1 MGEGSGDRALWLGIG
16 GWVREGIAWIT
27 GRVMVPMLAIVAIT
41 AGVPTIASSLGAPSA
56 VDVTSAKQELQ
67 ALQRRFEVVAERHN
81 EARYELSVNE
91 RRLVEARQQMRA
103 AQAEADLATDRL
115 TTRAVA
121 AYTGMGTQWEGVL
134 TADGLAEF
142 SDRLEF
148 IGAIASSD
156 ADLAAEAE
164 NARQVA
170 RWAAD
175 AYTDAVETSR
185 EQLDEMSASR
195 DEIERLLD
203 QQETLYEQLSV
214 DYEEFIAAQRAAV
227 SEAATAGTDP
237 AGGSGGTAGGGDGST
252 FVPPGDSTQAQIAVQ
267 AAYSVVGTR
276 YVWGSSDPSVGLDCS
291 GVTVYAWREAGVT
304 LPHSSEA
311 QYSSYPSIPL
321 SAVQPGDLIY
331 YGNYG
336 PHIAIYVGGGKII
349 HASSPSP
356 GGQTRVDSMY
366 GYDEPWGAV
375 RVA

>member
-1 MGEGSGDRALWLGIG
+1 M
-16 GWVREGIAWIT
+16 T
-27 GRVMVPMLAIVAIT
+27 GRVIVSMLAVVAIT
-41 AGVPTIASSLGAPSA
+41 AGVPTLATSLGAPSA
-56 VDVTSAKQELQ
+56 EDVTTAKQELL

-81 EARYELSVNE
+81 QARYELSVNE
-91 RRLVEARQQMRA
+91 RRLAEARQRMRA

-115 TTRAVA
+115 TSRAVA

-134 TADGLAEF
+134 NADGLAEF

-156 ADLAAEAE
+156 AELAAEAE

-170 RWAAD
+170 MWAAD
-175 AYTDAVETSR
+175 EYRKAVAMSR
-185 EQLDEMSASR
+185 EQLNSMSASR
-195 DEIERLLD
+195 DEIDRLLD
-203 QQETLYEQLSV
+203 QQESLYEQLRV

-227 SEAATAGTDP
+227 SEAAATDTDP
-237 AGGSGGTAGGGDGST
+237 AGGSTGTAGGGDGST
-252 FVPPGDSTQAQIAVQ
+252 FVPPGNSTQAQIAVQ
-267 AAYSVVGTR
+267 AAYSVVGTQ

-311 QYSSYPSIPL
+311 QYSSYPRIPL

-336 PHIAIYVGGGKII
+336 PHIAIYVGGGNII
-349 HASSPSP
+349 HASSPAP
-356 GGQTRVDSMY
+356 GGQTRIDSMY

>member
-1 MGEGSGDRALWLGIG
+1 MAGRA
-16 GWVREGIAWIT
+16 V
-27 GRVMVPMLAIVAIT
+27 VCMLAVVAIT
-41 AGVPTIASSLGAPSA
+41 AGVPTLATSLGAPSA
-56 VDVTSAKQELQ
+56 EDVTTAKKELL

-81 EARYELSVNE
+81 QARYELSVNE
-91 RRLVEARQQMRA
+91 GRLAEARQRMRA

-115 TTRAVA
+115 TSRAVA

-134 TADGLAEF
+134 NADGLAEF

-156 ADLAAEAE
+156 AELAAEAE

-170 RWAAD
+170 MWAAD
-175 AYTDAVETSR
+175 EYSKAVAMSR
-185 EQLDEMSASR
+185 EQLNSMSASR
-195 DEIERLLD
+195 DEIDRLLD
-203 QQETLYEQLSV
+203 QQESLYEQLRV
-214 DYEEFIAAQRAAV
+214 DYEQFIAAQRAAV
-227 SEAATAGTDP
+227 NEAAATDTDP
-237 AGGSGGTAGGGDGST
+237 AGGSTGTAGGGDGST

-276 YVWGSSDPSVGLDCS
+276 YVWGSSDPSIGLDCS
-291 GVTVYAWREAGVT
+291 GVTVYAWREAGLT

-311 QYSSYPSIPL
+311 QYSSYPRIPL
-321 SAVQPGDLIY
+321 SAVQPGDLVY

-336 PHIAIYVGGGKII
+336 PHIAIYVGGGNII
-349 HASSPSP
+349 HASSPAP
-356 GGQTRVDSMY
+356 GGQTRIDSMY

>member
-1 MGEGSGDRALWLGIG
+1 M
-16 GWVREGIAWIT
+16 RERIAWMT
-27 GRVMVPMLAIVAIT
+27 GRVIVSMLAIVAIT
-41 AGVPTIASSLGAPSA
+41 AGVPTLASSLGASA
-56 VDVTSAKQELQ
+56 EDVTSAKQELQ
-67 ALQRRFEVVAERHN
+67 ALQRRFEVVAERYN

-91 RRLVEARQQMRA
+91 RRLAEARQQMRA
-103 AQAEADLATDRL
+103 AQAEADLAMDRL

-121 AYTGMGTQWEGVL
+121 AYTGMGTQWEGIL
-134 TADGLAEF
+134 NADGLAEF

-156 ADLAAEAE
+156 AELAAEAE

-175 AYTDAVETSR
+175 AYTEAVETSR

-203 QQETLYEQLSV
+203 QQEALYEQLRV

-227 SEAATAGTDP
+227 DEAATAETQPG
-237 AGGSGGTAGGGDGST
+237 GGTVVGGGGST

-311 QYSSYPSIPL
+311 QYSSYPRIPL

-349 HASSPSP
+349 HASSPAP

>member
-1 MGEGSGDRALWLGIG
+1 M
-16 GWVREGIAWIT
+16 T
-27 GRVMVPMLAIVAIT
+27 GRVIVSMLAIVAIT
-41 AGVPTIASSLGAPSA
+41 AGVPTLASSLGASA
-56 VDVTSAKQELQ
+56 EDVTSAKQELQ
-67 ALQRRFEVVAERHN
+67 ALQRRFEVVAERYN

-91 RRLVEARQQMRA
+91 RRLAEARQQMRA

-121 AYTGMGTQWEGVL
+121 AYTGMGTQWEGIL
-134 TADGLAEF
+134 NADGLAEF

-175 AYTDAVETSR
+175 AYTQAVETSR

-203 QQETLYEQLSV
+203 QQEALYEQLRV

-227 SEAATAGTDP
+227 DEAATAETQPG
-237 AGGSGGTAGGGDGST
+237 GGTAVGGGGST

-311 QYSSYPSIPL
+311 QYSSYPRIPL